1 VIIPHLL
8 IQYIKHYKF
17 KISSLRMDLISLTG
31 EQKQE
36 HQKWKT
42 LFETKYNF
50 EFQNPAYE
58 SVPFVSNLIENPRAE
73 KRLGRIENY
82 LLSSYAINMGT
93 NDHQE
98 MRNIRQQE
106 FTKEEYKWHQR
117 HNKLGSNTWGSVA
130 GIMLLSLNKLL
141 ERDDLLVVPRLPS
154 PEEYSKMIFEEKTK
168 YVKSI
173 DEKLYALLERIYP
186 EYE

>member
-1 VIIPHLL
+1 
-8 IQYIKHYKF
+8 
-17 KISSLRMDLISLTG
+17 MDLISLTK

-36 HQKWKT
+36 HQEWKT

-58 SVPFVSNLIENPRAE
+58 SVPFVSNLIEEPRAE

-93 NDHQE
+93 NDHLE
-98 MRNIRQQE
+98 MNKIRLT

-117 HNKLGSNTWGSVA
+117 NNKLGLNTWGSVS
-130 GIMLLSLNKLL
+130 GIMLLTLNKLL
-141 ERDDLLVVPRLPS
+141 DRDDLLVVSKLPTSDEYPRMS
-154 PEEYSKMIFEEKTK
+154 FNEKTE

-173 DEKLYALLERIYP
+173 DEKLYGLLERIYP